1 MQHFTQRNT
10 APYTMLA
17 LRIDHAEL
25 RTDRADI
32 HHCSPVLS
40 QQSMMT
46 VDGIDIEYPLASWWR
61 RFAATAI
68 DIGLFIGG
76 LHLSYHA
83 FWPFAWLVGPGAGTV
98 AAGAVFACSF
108 VWQSVVYRW
117 ISPGQTP
124 GKWVMSLQVLRQ
136 DGRPVTAFDISLEVA
151 AKYFGTVLLFLD
163 QLCGL
168 TNVFGHRRCLHN
180 WACGTVVVHKLNSNQ
195 LEKQRSD

>member
-1 MQHFTQRNT
+1 MGKAYFHQMSILIQLRGIAARSCRLPRTTQSRPHRRCDVSLFCRPYQAVLSTQHFTQRNT

-32 HHCSPVLS
+32 HHCSHVLS

-46 VDGIDIEYPLASWWR
+46 VNGIDIEYPLASWWR

-124 GKWVMSLQVLRQ
+124 
-136 DGRPVTAFDISLEVA
+136 
-151 AKYFGTVLLFLD
+151 
-163 QLCGL
+163 
-168 TNVFGHRRCLHN
+168 
-180 WACGTVVVHKLNSNQ
+180 
-195 LEKQRSD
+195 